1 MYAPSDL
8 RGLNAMVAAPATP
21 DANRLDST
29 DTVDVDSL
37 RDLINKLI
45 ADGVN
50 VVSMMGSYG
59 ECHTLLWEEF
69 QTLTKTAGETVNKRV
84 PLFIGVTSLNSRE
97 VARKAR
103 FARDVGAEGI
113 FTGVPFYYPP
123 TVDNAIEFYHDM
135 ADYLPDLSIQI
146 YHNPPLHNI
155 HIPVSAFPKLVEKR
169 QIVSMKD
176 SHRSPLEFI
185 RLNDVVE
192 GKISVFVNQMQAFP
206 FQGLGARGFWS
217 TDVNMGP
224 WPLLRLRDAVDDGD
238 DETAK
243 QILREIGGLGEGE
256 WGGPQDNAR
265 KLAATAAGYANLGPN
280 RPPFAVVR
288 PDSLDKQMK
297 RAAGWKAL
305 CEKYR
310 PQVESRTLAA
320 AGAR

>member
-1 MYAPSDL
+1 
-8 RGLNAMVAAPATP
+8 
-21 DANRLDST
+21 
-29 DTVDVDSL
+29 
-37 RDLINKLI
+37 
-45 ADGVN
+45 
-50 VVSMMGSYG
+50 
-59 ECHTLLWEEF
+59 
-69 QTLTKTAGETVNKRV
+69 V

-103 FARDVGAEGI
+103 FAREVGAEGI

-123 TVDNAIEFYHDM
+123 TVDNAIQFYHDL

-155 HIPVSAFPKLVEKR
+155 HIPVSAFPRLVEKR

-185 RLNDVVE
+185 RLNDVVA

-206 FQGLGARGFWS
+206 FQSLGAVGFWS

-224 WPLLRLRDAVDDGD
+224 WPLLRLRDAVADGD

-265 KLAATAAGYANLGPN
+265 KIAATAAGYADLGPN
-280 RPPFAVVR
+280 RPPFVVIK
-288 PDSLDKQMK
+288 PESLDKQMR

>member
-21 DANRLDST
+21 DANRLDAT

-45 ADGVN
+45 DDGVN

-69 QTLTKTAGETVNKRV
+69 QTLTRTAVETVNKRV

-103 FARDVGAEGI
+103 FAREVGAEGI

-123 TVDNAIEFYHDM
+123 TVDNAIQFYHDL

-155 HIPVSAFPKLVEKR
+155 HIPVSAFPRLVEKR

-185 RLNDVVE
+185 RLNDVVA

-206 FQGLGARGFWS
+206 FQSLGAVGFWS

-224 WPLLRLRDAVDDGD
+224 WPLLRLRDAVAEGD

-265 KLAATAAGYANLGPN
+265 KIAATAAGYADLGPN
-280 RPPFAVVR
+280 RPPFVVIK
-288 PDSLDKQMK
+288 PESLDKQMR

>member
-69 QTLTKTAGETVNKRV
+69 Q
-84 PLFIGVTSLNSRE
+84 
-97 VARKAR
+97 
-103 FARDVGAEGI
+103 
-113 FTGVPFYYPP
+113 
-123 TVDNAIEFYHDM
+123 
-135 ADYLPDLSIQI
+135 
-146 YHNPPLHNI
+146 
-155 HIPVSAFPKLVEKR
+155 
-169 QIVSMKD
+169 IVSMKD

-224 WPLLRLRDAVDDGD
+224 WPLLRLRDAVDDAD

-243 QILREIGGLGEGE
+243 QILREIG
-256 WGGPQDNAR
+256 
-265 KLAATAAGYANLGPN
+265 
-280 RPPFAVVR
+280 
-288 PDSLDKQMK
+288 
-297 RAAGWKAL
+297 
-305 CEKYR
+305 
-310 PQVESRTLAA
+310 
-320 AGAR
+320 

>member
-21 DANRLDST
+21 GADRLDAS
-29 DTVDVDSL
+29 DTIDVDSL

-69 QTLTKTAGETVNKRV
+69 QVLTQAAVETVNKRA
-84 PLFIGVTSLNSRE
+84 PLFIGVTSVNSRE
-97 VARKAR
+97 AARKAR

-123 TVDNAIEFYHDM
+123 TIDNAIQFYHDM

-185 RLNDVVE
+185 RLMDVVE
-192 GKISVFVNQMQAFP
+192 GKISVFVNQMQYYP
-206 FQGLGARGFWS
+206 FQELGSRGFWS

-224 WPLLRLRDAVDDGD
+224 WPLLRFRDAVDEGD
-238 DETAK
+238 VETAK
-243 QILREIGGLGEGE
+243 QILREIQGLGEGE

-265 KLAATAAGYANLGPN
+265 KIAATAAGYANLGPN
-280 RPPFAVVR
+280 RPPFVVIR

-297 RAAGWKAL
+297 RAEGWKKL

-310 PQVESRTLAA
+310 PQVEQRTLAL
-320 AGAR
+320 AGTR

>member
-1 MYAPSDL
+1 MYAPGDL
-8 RGLNAMVAAPATP
+8 HGLNCMVAAPATP
-21 DANRLDST
+21 DANRLDAT

-45 ADGVN
+45 GDGVN
-50 VVSMMGSYG
+50 AVSLMGSYG

-69 QTLTKTAGETVNKRV
+69 QTITKTAVETVNKRV
-84 PLFIGVTSLNSRE
+84 PLFIGVTSVNSRE
-97 VARKAR
+97 AARKAR

-123 TVDNAIEFYHDM
+123 TVDNAIQFYHDM

-155 HIPVSAFPKLVEKR
+155 HIPVSAFTKLVERR

-176 SHRSPLEFI
+176 SHRSPLEFM
-185 RLNDVVE
+185 RLMDVVE
-192 GKISVFVNQMQAFP
+192 GKISVFVNQMQYYP
-206 FQGLGARGFWS
+206 FAELGARGFWS
-217 TDVNMGP
+217 TDINMGP
-224 WPLLRLRDAVDDGD
+224 WPLLRYRDAVDEGD
-238 DETAK
+238 IETTK
-243 QILREIGGLGEGE
+243 QILREIQGLGEGE

-265 KLAATAAGYANLGPN
+265 KIAATAAGYASLGPN
-280 RPPFAVVR
+280 RPPFVVIR
-288 PDSLDKQMK
+288 PDSLEKQMK
-297 RAAGWKAL
+297 RAEGWKAL

-310 PQVESRTLAA
+310 PQVQQRTLAG